1 MKNIKDYIKI
11 EKQEGKDGEKS
22 STTFHKITLEKE
34 KELGENKAQEIKN
47 YFAGMKSKY
56 EGKEKGKYR
65 ILIPKDA
72 YDLKILIDDL
82 NTILN
87 S

>member
-11 EKQEGKDGEKS
+11 EKQEGKDNENS
-22 STTFHKITLEKE
+22 STIFHKITLEKE
-34 KELGENKAQEIKN
+34 KELGENKSQEIKN
-47 YFAGMKSKY
+47 YFAKIKSKY
-56 EGKEKGKYR
+56 EEKDKGKYR

-72 YDLKILIDDL
+72 YDLKVLIDDL